1 MPSAKIG
8 EIYGELRVKLNKLQ
22 QDLNQS
28 SQKFASWQQKN
39 SKQLQQLASWAKRAE
54 MAIAA
59 IAIASIKLAV
69 DFDRNMRE
77 VNTLINLNKE
87 GFNDLKQ
94 SVIDLSEELG
104 KDASQMTKAL
114 YQVISAGQRGEDAMK
129 TLEAGVKMAIGG
141 IADQTISV
149 DALTTVMNA
158 WGLSAEHV
166 NDITD
171 TFFTTVKLGK
181 TTIGELA
188 PAIGR
193 VATSAA
199 QAGVS
204 FEEVGSALSALTVVG
219 ISTDEAVTGLN
230 QMLMAIIKPSEE
242 AQKTSKALG
251 IEFSAQAIQ
260 TKGLAGFLKDL
271 KEKTGGSQEALV
283 KLFPSIRAVKAILP
297 LTTNASEQF
306 SNALEIMAKDT
317 GAAQIAFEEMEES
330 YGRRLERLRVQ
341 FKNMGIELGERLMPS
356 LEAIIVL
363 LQDPETIEAF
373 SGLAT
378 GIVEIVEA
386 LTKAVTW
393 FNKFGEV
400 LGKGLGIASVNT
412 TIAEMKIEIQGLKK
426 QFDAGE
432 ISAEQY
438 AKGVKYLKDQIAA
451 KDGSLVESIV
461 LQNEDTEK
469 KKKAKEATDNLAER
483 TKKQVAELKKA
494 VEAEIALEEK
504 RKKINEIL
512 AKSDNTK
519 DLEEKRRLE
528 QEAWNEEAEMFSERA
543 KLQQEM
549 HEWAV
554 QYKKNQQEIGITAEQ
569 AAEQVGELLGTFTK
583 EGMNAFAIL
592 KKIVG
597 QQIRL
602 RVLSKMGIGGS
613 LLGGIMQVFGF
624 QEGGVIPKGMPVLNM
639 AMYNENPKRPETAFR
654 TSSGDTAVIPWD
666 KMPQMVK
673 VEIHGVKIDANDQV
687 RALVRANPDAM
698 DEFFRAGIQ
707 PAMLRNNQR

>member
-28 SQKFASWQQKN
+28 SQKFASWRQKN
-39 SKQLQQLASWAKRAE
+39 SKQLQQLASWARRAE
-54 MAIAA
+54 IAIAA
-59 IAIASIKLAV
+59 IAIASTKLAV

-87 GFNDLKQ
+87 GFNDLKE
-94 SVIDLSEELG
+94 SVIDLSDELG

-114 YQVISAGQRGEDAMK
+114 YQVISAGQRGEDAMR

-283 KLFPSIRAVKAILP
+283 KLFPNIRAVKAILP

-451 KDGSLVESIV
+451 KDGSLVKSIV
-461 LQNEDTEK
+461 LQNEDTK
-469 KKKAKEATDNLAER
+469 GKKKAKEATDDLTDATKEAKKPFTDLNDILVKLNDTMDDKKILSYADKVDNAVAIAEEGLKNLEYMRESIFAEMGIITPKAEDLEKPLEE
-483 TKKQVAELKKA
+483 TKEAIFDIEEAAELAGAAMGLMFTQNSNKGKQFLGVLKSA
-494 VEAEIALEEK
+494 VS
-504 RKKINEIL
+504 IL
-512 AKSDNTK
+512 
-519 DLEEKRRLE
+519 
-528 QEAWNEEAEMFSERA
+528 
-543 KLQQEM
+543 
-549 HEWAV
+549 
-554 QYKKNQQEIGITAEQ
+554 
-569 AAEQVGELLGTFTK
+569 
-583 EGMNAFAIL
+583 
-592 KKIVG
+592 
-597 QQIRL
+597 L
-602 RVLSKMGIGGS
+602 RGFGPWGNVASGFLNVL
-613 LLGGIMQVFGF
+613 GF